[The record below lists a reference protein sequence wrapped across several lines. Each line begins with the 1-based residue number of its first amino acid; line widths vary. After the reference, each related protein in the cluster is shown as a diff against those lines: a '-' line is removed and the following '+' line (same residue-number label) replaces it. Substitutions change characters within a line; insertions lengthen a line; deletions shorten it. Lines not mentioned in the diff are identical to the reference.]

1 MKKLYFSRTFLH
13 ILYILIFKIPWG
25 IKIRGGGG
33 GKRTENIEG
42 SAEEIQKD
50 QKPKFILSSQF
61 IILKASSFINGD
73 WESLE
78 IAAINP
84 LHIVFLDVSAINNG
98 QEIWRQSAVKGKVG
112 LNWKV
117 LKEEIFNFL

>member
-1 MKKLYFSRTFLH
+1 MGNKDQ
-13 ILYILIFKIPWG
+13 
-25 IKIRGGGG
+25 GGGG

-73 WESLE
+73 WESHE

-84 LHIVFLDVSAINNG
+84 LHIVLDVSAINNG

-117 LKEEIFNFL
+117 LKEEMINFL